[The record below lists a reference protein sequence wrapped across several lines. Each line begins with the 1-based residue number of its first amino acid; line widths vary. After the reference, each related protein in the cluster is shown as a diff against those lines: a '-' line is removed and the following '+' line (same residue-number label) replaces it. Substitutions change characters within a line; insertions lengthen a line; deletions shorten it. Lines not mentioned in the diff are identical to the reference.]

1 VLLIA
6 ESKTRSV
13 EPGITVVEISG
24 RLTLGNSLQSLETSV
39 RRLIEEGSRKLIFDL
54 AGLDAVDSAGLGMLI
69 GANGLMEQSGGK
81 VRISGARG
89 SVAKILGVVHLDR
102 LMALDPDC
110 ATACGKLA

>member
-1 VLLIA
+1 MIT

-39 RRLIEEGSRKLIFDL
+39 RRLIEDGSRKLIFDL
-54 AGLDAVDSAGLGMLI
+54 AGLDSVDSAGLGMLI

-81 VRISGARG
+81 VRISGAHG